1 MLAPVA
7 PIGWASARALAS
19 PLADG
24 ARLVALSYEQR
35 AEGATLQ

>member
-1 MLAPVA
+1 MIAPVA
-7 PIGWASARALAS
+7 PIGWASAKALAS

-24 ARLVALSYEQR
+24 VALSYEQR